1 MTNYTWTI
9 TDLFTKTIDG
19 KEGYVVNAVYDVLGT
34 DGTHSASLEAGNV
47 QFSTEDVGEF
57 IPYQE
62 LTEEK
67 VLEWVKATLTENVV
81 ASIEASIQGQIDSQI
96 NPPQVSVNNPLP
108 WSSN

>member
-19 KEGYVVNAVYDVLGT
+19 KEGYVVNAIYNVSGT
-34 DGTHSASLEAGNV
+34 DGTYSASLEAGSV
-47 QFSTEDVGEF
+47 QFSTEDLEEF
-57 IPYQE
+57 IPYEE

-67 VLEWVKATLTENVV
+67 VLEWVKLTLTENVV

-96 NPPQVSVNNPLP
+96 NPPQVSVNTPLP
-108 WSSN
+108 W